1 MGGTAHDLGQI
12 PKAIEAMVPSHME
25 EKLRSLAAWC
35 RQKGHTTKHREL
47 ADALRRMADAS
58 EKWAAEVSANKRKE
72 K

>member
-1 MGGTAHDLGQI
+1 
-12 PKAIEAMVPSHME
+12 MVPSHME